1 MYFAACRSSL
11 QSSNISSSGEYGI
24 DIVHFSAFTLQMKFK
39 LNKKINYLFLKNEKK
54 KSNFDEEASHP
65 TEENKLF
72 EEKIYKKVTKMF
84 KYVKNRKE
92 TINGEKDQL
101 EQLLPK

>member
-54 KSNFDEEASHP
+54 NQILMKRPPTPPKKINYLKKKS
-65 TEENKLF
+65 
-72 EEKIYKKVTKMF
+72 IKK
-84 KYVKNRKE
+84 
-92 TINGEKDQL
+92 
-101 EQLLPK
+101 